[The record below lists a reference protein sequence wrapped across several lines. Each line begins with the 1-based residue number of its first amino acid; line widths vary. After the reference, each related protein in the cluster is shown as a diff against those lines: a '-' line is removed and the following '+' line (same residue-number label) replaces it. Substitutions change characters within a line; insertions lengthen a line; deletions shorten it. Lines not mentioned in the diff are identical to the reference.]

1 MQRAAAEPATDPSVA
16 FGDSSPQGGER
27 LSARNVDFKF
37 EAVPR
42 LAGDRSAK
50 RIRGSV
56 PDSVTFERRNWDRR
70 HFHPRGKSACPIL
83 AVLGGFAGIALA
95 PDAAKTLGFS
105 GVASVS
111 SEMSARRR
119 AMAVP
124 ND

>member
-1 MQRAAAEPATDPSVA
+1 MGPLKVTRGHRWITIDQA
-16 FGDSSPQGGER
+16 GG
-27 LSARNVDFKF
+27 SW
-37 EAVPR
+37 
-42 LAGDRSAK
+42 
-50 RIRGSV
+50 RIR
-56 PDSVTFERRNWDRR
+56 
-70 HFHPRGKSACPIL
+70 I
-83 AVLGGFAGIALA
+83 AGLL